1 MKKSELVRKYE
12 ETIYAIVAT
21 EEVLNDLRPNR
32 YPYTKSQWEE
42 ETTSVYF
49 GDGTSLKTL
58 IESNR
63 ITGVINVSL
72 QCE

>member
-1 MKKSELVRKYE
+1 M
-12 ETIYAIVAT
+12 T
-21 EEVLNDLRPNR
+21 RPNR

-42 ETTSVYF
+42 ETTLVYF
-49 GDGTSLKTL
+49 GDGTDIKTV

>member
-1 MKKSELVRKYE
+1 MEELKRKELVEREIQKLE
-12 ETIYAIVAT
+12 KQRGNRMT
-21 EEVLNDLRPNR
+21 RPNR

-58 IESNR
+58 IENNR